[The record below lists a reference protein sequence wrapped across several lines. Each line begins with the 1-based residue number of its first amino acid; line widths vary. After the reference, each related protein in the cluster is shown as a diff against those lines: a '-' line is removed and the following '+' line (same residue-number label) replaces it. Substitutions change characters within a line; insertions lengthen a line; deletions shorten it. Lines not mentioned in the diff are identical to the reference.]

1 MARKQTRTAAT
12 PTTVT
17 VDRMEEL
24 LTALNTIDGLPWV
37 EDAWVNKAPA
47 NYGVAELTGETA
59 GDYADGAVIAQRFQV
74 RLTIYVTGGSHT
86 WLKAVQDVLDG
97 LHLVY
102 TMPQREYLQDIHKV
116 SWVWDTWIRTPL
128 VRTEVVA
135 NG

>member
-47 NYGVAELTGETA
+47 NYGVAELTGEIA
-59 GDYADGAVIAQRFQV
+59 GDYADGVVIAMRFRV

-86 WLKAVQDVLDG
+86 WLKAVQDVLDS

-102 TMPQREYLQDIHKV
+102 TMPTREYLQDINKV
-116 SWVWDTWIRTPL
+116 SWVWETDIRSPL
-128 VRTEVVA
+128 VRTEAVA
-135 NG
+135 GG